1 MSNKHKLKKWM
12 RDLNK
17 VDYVTYCHGVPV
29 SSTKLETLLKIVL
42 LFVGLVVHPILLF
55 TVFNK

>member
-17 VDYVTYCHGVPV
+17 VDYVTYCHGAPV
-29 SSTKLETLLKIVL
+29 SSTKLETLLKVVL
-42 LFVGLVVHPILLF
+42 LFIGLVVHPILLF